1 MIYQNYLLFTYE
13 LNKKPINLSKLV
25 RERTM
30 LYKKIF
36 SDETPTEF
44 KLNIPDGIVASCD
57 KYYMIQVIDNLISN
71 AAIYG
76 KGKPITINLGEVP
89 GNNVRFEI
97 IDQGIG
103 IPQDELISIFN
114 TFTVSSKTKTP
125 AGGRGVGL
133 ALIEKIIKLH
143 DGKIWA
149 ESDNY
154 SGSSFYFTVPI
165 S

>member
-13 LNKKPINLSKLV
+13 LNKKP
-25 RERTM
+25 
-30 LYKKIF
+30 
-36 SDETPTEF
+36 
-44 KLNIPDGIVASCD
+44 
-57 KYYMIQVIDNLISN
+57 
-71 AAIYG
+71 
-76 KGKPITINLGEVP
+76 
-89 GNNVRFEI
+89 
-97 IDQGIG
+97 
-103 IPQDELISIFN
+103 IFN

-125 AGGRGVGL
+125 AGGRGIGL
-133 ALIEKIIKLH
+133 ALIEKIIKIH